1 MSRRSRFGHARTRRS
16 WLARLRARLF
26 SRLARRGARLDS
38 WLARR
43 GARFDVSP
51 WVVTGCLFAALLV
64 AMGAAPPTVKLM
76 SVAEIEP
83 GMRGYGLSVFRGTEP
98 ERFDIEVIDVLENF
112 RPDQDL
118 VLIKTPHPLLEH
130 TGSVAG
136 MSGSPIYIQERLVG
150 AYAYGWSFGKDPI
163 AGVTPIANMLKELDR
178 PVRPLLGAPLP
189 VAARRARSRAEV
201 RSPAGAQHEPR
212 DAFWALSRFAE
223 AARPDHGAAL
233 RPAATPLLVGGMTA
247 PVAALLREK
256 LLPLGLEVLEAA
268 GGARKR
274 APEASP
280 AGYVDGGSIAVT
292 LVRGDIQATGVGTVT
307 HVDGKRVIAFGH
319 PMIDAGEAHLPTATS
334 RVLHVMASERSSFKI
349 AEALRPLG
357 SLVHDRQSAI
367 VIDTEATARTIPVR
381 VKLRGLGAL
390 PRDTWQVEVARHR
403 LLTPALVL
411 SALSSALGAA
421 VNDTTDMMYRAHGT
435 VTLRGYGP
443 QRVVDEGFAPLGVAQ
458 ASALARLRIFDLID
472 LAFTNSFEPVEIER
486 VAVEL
491 ELRFGRDVTELMGAQ
506 LAESEI
512 DPGKPARVVLSLRP
526 FDGPIEQR
534 VVEVPLP
541 ETLAGEHVEI
551 EILPGNLARL
561 EQPVPQ
567 QLSDL
572 LQIARAGLPSTSLC
586 VQVQRR
592 GRGLSLGSHVIKN
605 LPSSAL
611 DLLNTSRD
619 TARSPLFVTEQR
631 TNLPMGS
638 VMIGSAKLSL
648 EVRKEAR

>member
-1 MSRRSRFGHARTRRS
+1 MCARRSR
-16 WLARLRARLF
+16 
-26 SRLARRGARLDS
+26 
-38 WLARR
+38 
-43 GARFDVSP
+43 P
-51 WVVTGCLFAALLV
+51 WITAGGLSAALLV
-64 AMGAAPPTVKLM
+64 AMGAGPPSLKLM
-76 SVAEIEP
+76 SVAEIKP

-98 ERFDIEVIDVLENF
+98 ERFDVEVIDVLENF

-136 MSGSPIYIQERLVG
+136 MSGSPVYIQDRLVG

-178 PVRPLLGAPLP
+178 PLRPLLGSPLP
-189 VAARRARSRAEV
+189 LAARRARNGASKQG
-201 RSPAGAQHEPR
+201 PAANAVAHER
-212 DAFWALSRFAE
+212 HDAFWALSRFA
-223 AARPDHGAAL
+223 ARPRSDHPQAAAFQ
-233 RPAATPLLVGGMTA
+233 PATTPLLVGGMTA

-256 LLPLGLEVLEAA
+256 LVPLGLEVLEAA

-274 APEASP
+274 AREPSP

-319 PMIDAGEAHLPTATS
+319 PMIDAGEAHLPTATA

-349 AEALRPLG
+349 AEALSPLG
-357 SLVHDRQSAI
+357 SLIHDRQSAI
-367 VIDTEATARTIPVR
+367 VIDTDVAARTIPVR
-381 VKLRGLGAL
+381 IQLRGLGAL
-390 PRDTWQVEVARHR
+390 PRDTWQVEVASHR
-403 LLTPALVL
+403 LLTPSLVL

-421 VNDTTDMMYRAHGT
+421 VNDTADMMYRAHGT

-458 ASALARLRIFDLID
+458 ASALSRLRIFDLID
-472 LAFTNSFEPVEIER
+472 LAFSNPFEKAEIER
-486 VAVEL
+486 VDVEL
-491 ELRFGRDVTELMGAQ
+491 ELRFGRDVTELVGAQ
-506 LAESEI
+506 LAESEL

-526 FDGPIEQR
+526 FDGELEQR
-534 VVEVPLP
+534 VLEVPLP
-541 ETLAGEHVEI
+541 ETLAGEHVEL

-572 LQIARAGLPSTSLC
+572 LQIARAGVPSTSLS
-586 VQVQRR
+586 VHVQRR
-592 GRGLSLGSHVIKN
+592 GRGLSLASHVIKN

-611 DLLNTSRD
+611 DLLTTSRD
-619 TARSPLFVTEQR
+619 TARSPVFVTEER
-631 TNLPMGS
+631 TTVPMGR
-638 VMIGSAKLSL
+638 VMVGSAKLSL
-648 EVRKEAR
+648 EVRKEKR

>member
-1 MSRRSRFGHARTRRS
+1 V
-16 WLARLRARLF
+16 
-26 SRLARRGARLDS
+26 LARRPRHQ
-38 WLARR
+38 
-43 GARFDVSP
+43 
-51 WVVTGCLFAALLV
+51 VVAGCLSAAALL
-64 AMGAAPPTVKLM
+64 AATGAAPPALKLM
-76 SVAEIEP
+76 SVSEIKA
-83 GMRGYGLSVFRGTEP
+83 GMRGHGLTVFRGTQP
-98 ERFDIEVIDVLENF
+98 ERFDVEVIDVLENF

-136 MSGSPIYIQERLVG
+136 MSGSPIYIEDRLVG

-178 PVRPLLGAPLP
+178 PLRPPLGAPLP
-189 VAARRARSRAEV
+189 LSSRGRRGQAAR
-201 RSPAGAQHEPR
+201 AGRDGAFAQAHQPH
-212 DAFWALSRFAE
+212 DAFWTLSRFVEGAGARATSGHPR
-223 AARPDHGAAL
+223 AAAFQ
-233 RPAATPLLVGGMTA
+233 PATTPLLVGGMTA

-256 LLPLGLEVLEAA
+256 LSPLGLEVLEAA

-274 APEASP
+274 PPEPAP

-319 PMIDAGEAHLPTATS
+319 PMLDAGEAHLPTATS

-349 AEALRPLG
+349 AEALAPLG

-367 VIDTEATARTIPVR
+367 VIDTDAAAPTVPVR
-381 VKLRGLGAL
+381 IQLRGLGEL
-390 PRDTWQVEVARHR
+390 PRDTWQVEVASHR

-421 VNDTTDMMYRAHGT
+421 VNDTADMMYRAEGS
-435 VTLRGYGP
+435 VTLRGHGA
-443 QRVVDEGFAPLGVAQ
+443 QRVVDEGYAPLGVAQ

-472 LAFTNSFEPVEIER
+472 LAFSNPFEKAEIER
-486 VAVEL
+486 VDVVLA
-491 ELRFGRDVTELMGAQ
+491 LRFGRDVTELVGAQ
-506 LAESEI
+506 LAESEL

-526 FDGPIEQR
+526 FDGQLEQR

-567 QLSDL
+567 RLSDL
-572 LQIARAGLPSTSLC
+572 LQIARAGLPSTSLS

-592 GRGLSLGSHVIKN
+592 GRGVSLASHVIKN

-611 DLLNTSRD
+611 DLLTTSRD
-619 TARSPLFVTEQR
+619 TARSPVFVSEDR
-631 TNLPMGS
+631 TTLPMGK
-638 VMIGSAKLSL
+638 VMVGSAKLSL
-648 EVRKEAR
+648 EVRKEKR